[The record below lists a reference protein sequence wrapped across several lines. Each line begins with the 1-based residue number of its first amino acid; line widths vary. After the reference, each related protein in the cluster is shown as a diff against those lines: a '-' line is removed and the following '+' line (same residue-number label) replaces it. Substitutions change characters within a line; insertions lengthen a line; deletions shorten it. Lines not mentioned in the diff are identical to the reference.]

1 MIKMDTK
8 SIEGTQILQKNMMRH
23 SKMMTTEHGHF
34 GPIFF
39 FFSVYAYCFRFFKS
53 TIQVGPAALVMEL

>member
-39 FFSVYAYCFRFFKS
+39 FPVCAYCFRFFKS

>member
-23 SKMMTTEHGHF
+23 SEMMTMEHGHF

-39 FFSVYAYCFRFFKS
+39 FFFLFMPTAFVSLNQQFRLG
-53 TIQVGPAALVMEL
+53 QLL